1 MRDTHYPFTYADDF
15 IRAIPEP
22 SSKGVVLSRS
32 DASQILLAISTILE
46 IPHEVLASKIA
57 DVELAKSPEDT
68 ERQVERILAALKG
81 K

>member
-1 MRDTHYPFTYADDF
+1 
-15 IRAIPEP
+15 
-22 SSKGVVLSRS
+22 
-32 DASQILLAISTILE
+32 LAISTILE